1 MNTSEKVGTEAAI
14 PDSDETEMDLMA
26 AMQSEERN
34 GYRLAFKGRLYALL
48 SIAVLLA
55 FVTPYPEVLY
65 FHLLLAV
72 FAITGFVANG
82 CQNQTW
88 FKPWYNYPFV
98 LVDFALLSFTLLYPN
113 PLMQIEYAPQSIY
126 HFGTSIYLFVLL
138 AGLAFSY
145 RPKLVLFGGIAGALC
160 WGLGLMWM
168 LSLPETLSQLNV
180 SPEKIAADPIGHILM
195 PEFIDLG
202 LRLQEGVVF
211 LVTASLIAAI
221 VFRSR
226 RLVTRQVMAERERH
240 FVSES
245 LGKYVPVSVASA
257 IIADRGFLKPQ
268 RQSAT
273 MLFADIEDFT
283 GLVERTDP
291 AEVFAILN
299 DYFSSVGAAI
309 VAEGGVINQF
319 QGDAVLA
326 TFNLPVQDP
335 DHAGAAIRAA
345 LNIRE
350 ACATRTFAG
359 HHIRT
364 RIGIATGEVISG
376 SVGSGTQLAYTV
388 HGDAVNLAARLE
400 QMNKETGTTILVA
413 EETIACALE
422 PFKKEHMGDIPIRGH
437 AAISVYSV

>member
-1 MNTSEKVGTEAAI
+1 MNTSKKVATEAEVADLST
-14 PDSDETEMDLMA
+14 PDADLA
-26 AMQSEERN
+26 AALNAEERD
-34 GYRLAFKGRLYALL
+34 GYRLAFKGRLFALL
-48 SIAVLLA
+48 TIAVLLA

-72 FAITGFVANG
+72 FAITGLVANG

-88 FKPWYNYPFV
+88 FKPWHNYPFV

-113 PLMQIEYAPQSIY
+113 PLIQIEYAPQSIY
-126 HFGTSIYLFVLL
+126 HFNTSVYLYVLL
-138 AGLAFSY
+138 AGLAFTY
-145 RPKLVLFGGIAGALC
+145 RPKLVLFGGIAGAVC

-168 LSLPETLSQLNV
+168 LSLPETLSQMNV
-180 SPEKIAADPIGHILM
+180 SPEKIADDPIGHILT
-195 PEFIDLG
+195 PGFIDLG
-202 LRLQEGVVF
+202 LRLQEAVVF
-211 LVTASLIAAI
+211 LVSASLIAAI
-221 VFRSR
+221 VMRSR
-226 RLVTRQVMAERERH
+226 RLVTRQVKAERERH

-268 RQSAT
+268 RHTAT
-273 MLFADIEDFT
+273 MLYADIEDFT

-291 AEVFAILN
+291 ADVFAILN
-299 DYFSSVGAAI
+299 DYFSSIGAAI
-309 VAEGGVINQF
+309 VTEGGVINQF

-326 TFNLPVQDP
+326 TFNLPVQAP
-335 DHAGAAIRAA
+335 DHADAAIRAA
-345 LNIRE
+345 RSIRE
-350 ACATRTFAG
+350 ACENRTFAG

-413 EETIACALE
+413 EETITCALE
-422 PFKKEHMGDIPIRGH
+422 PLNKEHMGDIPIRGH